1 MICEIIVKTIF
12 LKINRLK
19 PEICF
24 LCSGKD
30 SSSEDIQS
38 SLLKLANNIQTLSS
52 HCSVW
57 SNMYIKIQRQSP
69 VLQDITCNLKQQVKL
84 MGNHMVMFFQGWGND
99 IDSLICE
106 SGSKVIDSVL
116 IVCKLTGEMALA
128 VDMDMLCLEQM
139 NCEEYDKNEV
149 CHFCFDC
156 FSV

>member
-1 MICEIIVKTIF
+1 MICEIIVQTIF

-24 LCSGKD
+24 LSSGKD

-69 VLQDITCNLKQQVKL
+69 VLQDITCKLKQQVKL